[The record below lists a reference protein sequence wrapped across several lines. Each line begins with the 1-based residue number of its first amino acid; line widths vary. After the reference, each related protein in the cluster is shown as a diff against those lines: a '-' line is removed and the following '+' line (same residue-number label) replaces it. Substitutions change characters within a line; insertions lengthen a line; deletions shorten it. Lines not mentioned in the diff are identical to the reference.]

1 MLTPSSAVLFPSREV
16 IFICNTTANT
26 VLWKIGGQL
35 HTGSN
40 LPNGTN
46 LINLTTVAVNMSPNA
61 TTYACAIPVGAD
73 LNSSNIVTLFLA
85 G

>member
-1 MLTPSSAVLFPSREV
+1 M
-16 IFICNTTANT
+16 IFTCNTTANT

-35 HTGSN
+35 FSGIN
-40 LPNGTN
+40 LPNGTR

-61 TTYACAIPVGAD
+61 TTYACAVPFGIAF
-73 LNSSNIVTLFLA
+73 NSSNIVTLFLA